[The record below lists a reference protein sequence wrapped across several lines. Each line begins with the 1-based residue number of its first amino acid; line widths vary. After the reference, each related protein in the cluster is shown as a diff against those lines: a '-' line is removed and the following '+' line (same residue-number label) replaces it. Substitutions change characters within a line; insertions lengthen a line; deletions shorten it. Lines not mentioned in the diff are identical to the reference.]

1 MRSIPVDVT
10 GLKVIATGVEP
21 VLVQKYADG
30 VRQEATETD
39 DKGRQLVRVS
49 LFVLT
54 AEGAEEI
61 RVKVPATNVPKE
73 LAPLSPITLS
83 GLVAAPYVNNNRVA
97 VSYRA
102 ESITAAK

>member
-1 MRSIPVDVT
+1 MRNIPVDVS

-21 VLVQKYADG
+21 SAVNKYADG

-39 DKGRQLVRVS
+39 DKGRSLVRVS

-61 RVKVPATNVPKE
+61 RVKVPATNVPKD
-73 LAPLSPITLS
+73 LAPLSAVVLS

-97 VSYRA
+97 VSFRA
-102 ESITAAK
+102 ESVTATK